1 MNVTWVWC
9 TDSFCQKTLLSHS
22 FGHLLYMFYLKSVN
36 YKKVLYFEQNC
47 QIVFT
52 KIYGYRYLNLPVHQA
67 DGNLNYIWYDKRKKA
82 LSRLASHRLQIEY
95 TRYDKKRPINERK
108 CIYSN
113 SNDVKND
120 CHLVLV
126 CDFYTDLRKLYIKK
140 LIYLN
145 LTLYWKKLVNMC

>member
-1 MNVTWVWC
+1 M
-9 TDSFCQKTLLSHS
+9 
-22 FGHLLYMFYLKSVN
+22 
-36 YKKVLYFEQNC
+36 
-47 QIVFT
+47 
-52 KIYGYRYLNLPVHQA
+52 HQA

-95 TRYDKKRPINERK
+95 SRYDKKRPINERK

-126 CDFYTDLRKLYIKK
+126 CDFYTDLKK
-140 LIYLN
+140 IVCTSMLDQVWQN
-145 LTLYWKKLVNMC
+145 

>member
-1 MNVTWVWC
+1 M
-9 TDSFCQKTLLSHS
+9 
-22 FGHLLYMFYLKSVN
+22 
-36 YKKVLYFEQNC
+36 
-47 QIVFT
+47 
-52 KIYGYRYLNLPVHQA
+52 HQA

-95 TRYDKKRPINERK
+95 SRYDKKSPINERK

-145 LTLYWKKLVNMC
+145 LTLYWKKLVNMCKNVSKRGITLPSDLKKRKLSP